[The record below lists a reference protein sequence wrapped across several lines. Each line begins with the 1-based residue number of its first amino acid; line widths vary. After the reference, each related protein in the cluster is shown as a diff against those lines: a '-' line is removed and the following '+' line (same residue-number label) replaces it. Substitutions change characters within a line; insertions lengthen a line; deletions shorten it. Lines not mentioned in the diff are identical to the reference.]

1 MADAL
6 LHETEVIICV
16 CGHTAQVHH
25 GVDPVDGCMIV
36 GLPTTPGWCDCTR
49 TATQVMEGMK
59 K

>member
-6 LHETEVIICV
+6 IHETEVVVCV

-36 GLPTTPGWCDCTR
+36 GLPTSSGWCDCTL
-49 TATQVMEGMK
+49 TAPQVMETAR
-59 K
+59 